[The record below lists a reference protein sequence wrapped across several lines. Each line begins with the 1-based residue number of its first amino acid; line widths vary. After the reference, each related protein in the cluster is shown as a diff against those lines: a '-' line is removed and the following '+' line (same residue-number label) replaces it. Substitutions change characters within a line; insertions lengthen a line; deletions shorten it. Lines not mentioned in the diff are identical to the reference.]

1 MQDEQTT
8 QPAAGNAPQPAE
20 APKTEYA
27 VRPRHHHRRLGYSDR
42 DNLFKLRNIFNIAF
56 MLLAVIGII
65 LWMQMDNHF
74 IASIVL
80 IVGVAF
86 QIAEV
91 CIRMFHK

>member
-1 MQDEQTT
+1 MQEEQKT
-8 QPAAGNAPQPAE
+8 QPQAGNVSPQ
-20 APKTEYA
+20 TESTNTQYA
-27 VRPRHHHRRLGYSDR
+27 VRPRHHHRRIGYSDR

-86 QIAEV
+86 KIAEV